1 MMFKAVF
8 ILSLVCIRVSIC
20 VQGVY
25 LEFDLELEFVLD
37 KVGWEVTGLMGMFG
51 VLVNGDGF

>member
-1 MMFKAVF
+1 MMMFKAVF

-37 KVGWEVTGLMGMFG
+37 KVGWEVTELMGMFG
-51 VLVNGDGF
+51 V